1 MDWTTPIDAYCE
13 RLDAGF
19 WAEPINALSNAAFLL
34 AAAWAF
40 GRWRR
45 TERCDPFLFV
55 LIALVAVIGIGSFLF
70 HTFANRWSELAD
82 VLPIALFIFGFL
94 ALVLRRLVGLSWLL
108 TLLGLVAFVLFG
120 QFVSPLTAP
129 LLGSSEAYLPALLA
143 LYGIGLWLAGSGKR
157 AAGRGLWGA
166 GAVFTLSLALRMADD
181 PLCPAWPLG
190 THFLWHGLNAVTL
203 ALCLRVALAEGET
216 KGARTSA

>member
-13 RLDAGF
+13 RLEAGF
-19 WAEPINALSNAAFLL
+19 WAEPVNALSNAAFLL

-40 GRWRR
+40 ARWRR
-45 TERCDPFLFV
+45 TERRDPFLLA

-94 ALVLRRLVGLSWLL
+94 ALALRRLVGLSWLM
-108 TLLGLVAFVLFG
+108 TVLGLVAFVLFG
-120 QFVSPLTAP
+120 QFVSPLTEP
-129 LLGSSEAYLPALLA
+129 VLGSSEAYLPALLA
-143 LYGIGLWLAGSGKR
+143 LYGIGLWLAGIGKS

-181 PLCPAWPLG
+181 PLCPFWPLG

-216 KGARTSA
+216 RETRVPA